1 MADNVS
7 EVQDRSGNASMNTVS
22 WIMAILLLIV
32 LFPLLP
38 VFLLYLAVDRLLG
51 EAEGEGET
59 TV

>member
-1 MADNVS
+1 MV
-7 EVQDRSGNASMNTVS
+7 
-22 WIMAILLLIV
+22 ILLLIV

-51 EAEGEGET
+51 EGEGET